1 MKFRILTTHSL
12 IKNIVYLY
20 LPIKIL
26 TVILMIYYFPI
37 LFEKRYFMDNDF
49 QNYYSKCPENSYN
62 FFFTKIIC
70 FFKID
75 DLSNYKAISFAFL
88 INFIKDFIFLYIAHK
103 KFPKNLFMVFL
114 IFLTFHP
121 YLNSHYFKFSTILFA
136 NLAVALIFFEIEIL
150 KKKSFF
156 INLIMI
162 CLTGFRNGIFFL
174 VLLYQTLNFYYLFK
188 TLKSRLIK
196 IFLIIFVISV
206 LLILFI
212 YFFRIDYLVKSI
224 ITTKSYYLNFFNFNN
239 YLNFIQI
246 DIVRNLLSLIL
257 LFFSHLIMLL
267 GFREKAFVEFE
278 NYFTNFTYPFL
289 FEFTISI
296 FLFVFHIIGLFYFF
310 KIFNK
315 KDYYVTFLISLLPFL
330 FLVSHLRYF
339 MPYIPL
345 ALFGFCMYLDR
356 KILK

>member
-1 MKFRILTTHSL
+1 MKFEILISNSL
-12 IKNIVYLY
+12 IKNIIYLY
-20 LPIKIL
+20 LPIKFVA
-26 TVILMIYYFPI
+26 VILMIYYFPV
-37 LFEKRYFMDNDF
+37 LFEKNYFIDNDF
-49 QNYYSKCPENSYN
+49 QNYYSKCPENSFN
-62 FFFTKIIC
+62 LFFTKLIC

-75 DLSNYKAISFAFL
+75 DLSNYKAIFLAFI
-88 INFIKDFIFLYIAHK
+88 INFIKDYLFLYIAHK
-103 KFPKNLFMVFL
+103 KFSKNLFLVFL

-136 NLAVALIFFEIEIL
+136 SLTVALIFFEIEIL

-156 INLIMI
+156 INLVMI
-162 CLTGFRNGIFFL
+162 FLTGFRNGIFFL
-174 VLLYQTLNFYYLFK
+174 VLLYQTLNFYHFFK
-188 TLKSRLIK
+188 NLKSRLVK
-196 IFLIIFVISV
+196 IFISSLVILV
-206 LLILFI
+206 LLILLI
-212 YFFRIDYLVKSI
+212 YFFRIDYLIKSI
-224 ITTKSYYLNFFNFNN
+224 YTTKSYFLNFFNFEN

-246 DIVRNLLSLIL
+246 DILRYSLSIIL

-278 NYFTNFTYPFL
+278 SYFTNFTYPLLFEVTFSFFL
-289 FEFTISI
+289 FI
-296 FLFVFHIIGLFYFF
+296 FHTIGLFYFF

-315 KDYYVTFLISLLPFL
+315 KDYYFTFLISLLPFL

-356 KILK
+356 KF